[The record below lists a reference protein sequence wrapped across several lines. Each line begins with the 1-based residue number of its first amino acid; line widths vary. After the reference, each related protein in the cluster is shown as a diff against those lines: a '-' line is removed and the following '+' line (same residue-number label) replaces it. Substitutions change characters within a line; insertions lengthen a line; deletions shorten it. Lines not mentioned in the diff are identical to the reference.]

1 MVNLAAM
8 QKALSLVR
16 SGRLGEATSLIQ
28 RSLVDKTTGQVDWA
42 KNSKYQHAHHEGV
55 ADIAFKDLPSKV
67 PRDVPN
73 PSGTVIEAKPAT
85 NRSELSYRFFIPARL
100 DRAAP
105 APLLVMLHGC
115 KQNASDFAV
124 GTQMD
129 SIAEKAGCFVLY
141 PQQSIVANPGGCWN
155 WFKQTHQSRD
165 RGEPKLIADLIA
177 NLVATHN
184 IDASRVYVAG
194 LSAGGAMAAIMAE
207 QYSEMFTALGV
218 HSGLPTGVA
227 RNLPEAMNLMR
238 GVSSDEP
245 LKRLKVPTIVFH
257 GESDTIVAPINA
269 QYFSDAMS
277 INPTTHIETLQGIE
291 GRPFTRKIYRSK
303 SGDHIGEYWSI
314 KGAGHAWSGG
324 TPSGSY
330 TDAKGP
336 NASAEMMRFFLEC
349 SNKNK

>member
-1 MVNLAAM
+1 MINLSDM

-28 RSLVDKTTGQVDWA
+28 RSLVEKTTGEVD
-42 KNSKYQHAHHEGV
+42 STTSSQYQHAHSEGV
-55 ADIAFKDLPSKV
+55 QDIDFKEVPSKV
-67 PRDVPN
+67 SRDVPN
-73 PSGTVIEAKPAT
+73 TSGTVIEAKPAT
-85 NRSELSYRFFIPARL
+85 KLSELNYRFFIPARL
-100 DRAAP
+100 NHSVP

-129 SIAEKAGCFVLY
+129 SIAEQAGCFVLY

-155 WFKQTHQSRD
+155 WFKHTHQSRE

-177 NLVATHN
+177 NLIATHD

-207 QYSEMFTALGV
+207 QYSEVFAALGV
-218 HSGLPTGVA
+218 HSGLPTGIA

-238 GVSSDEP
+238 GVTSGAP
-245 LKRLKVPTIVFH
+245 LQRLKVPTIVFH
-257 GESDTIVAPINA
+257 GESDTTVAPINA
-269 QYFSDAMS
+269 QHFSDAMS
-277 INPTTHIETLQGIE
+277 ISPTTHIETLHGME
-291 GRPFTRKIYRSK
+291 GRPFTRKIYRTK
-303 SGDHIGEYWSI
+303 NGDLIGEYWAI

-324 TPSGSY
+324 SRSGSY
-330 TDAKGP
+330 TDSCGP

-349 SNKNK
+349 SNKT